1 MNTLSQVLITM
12 CLGQFPGHRS
22 CRELALNPPL
32 SVRTSPDALLF
43 SAGVSPPGIVLS
55 TLETSVFVEDHR
67 ETHSP

>member
-55 TLETSVFVEDHR
+55 TLATSVFVEDHR